1 MLIAVEDKEPYVL
14 FRGRLMIPIRDPRGR
29 VIAFGGRILGAGE
42 PKYLNSP
49 DTPLFDKGRTLYN
62 LDKASPASRASN
74 RVIVVEGYMDA
85 IALAQAG
92 FNEAVAPLGTALTE
106 TQIMMLWRM
115 VPKPLLC
122 FDGDS
127 AGQKAALR
135 AAGRAL
141 GGLKPGHSLDFVTLP
156 DGQDPDDV
164 VKSAGPG
171 AFRQLLEAAE
181 PLVERLWKS
190 EVAAGPIATPEDR
203 AGLKQR
209 LGAHLA
215 NIADGE
221 IRHHYAD
228 AFAERF
234 DRLFA
239 KPQRQTF
246 QPRKDFRG
254 NKGYSPPRPT
264 TNEARS
270 IGAHGS
276 DLLVQGVLSALLHDP
291 AQILR
296 HHESLAGFTL
306 RDPTHHRL
314 LAAMLAAIHAKETLD
329 SGALLTILG
338 GDLYNVAQSLLSGD
352 GSAFAFVK
360 PNVIGDESFS
370 AGAAVRG
377 LDEAI
382 QLMRERPQLET
393 ALMRATEAASND
405 LTDESYALQ
414 QRLRAEKEDFD
425 RRLAALF
432 QSDDIL

>member
-1 MLIAVEDKEPYVL
+1 
-14 FRGRLMIPIRDPRGR
+14 
-29 VIAFGGRILGAGE
+29 
-42 PKYLNSP
+42 
-49 DTPLFDKGRTLYN
+49 
-62 LDKASPASRASN
+62 
-74 RVIVVEGYMDA
+74 
-85 IALAQAG
+85 
-92 FNEAVAPLGTALTE
+92 
-106 TQIMMLWRM
+106 MMLWRM

-122 FDGDS
+122 FDGDA

-164 VKSAGPG
+164 VKSAGPS
-171 AFRQLLEAAE
+171 AFRQLLEASE
-181 PLVERLWKS
+181 PLVERLWKA

-209 LGAHLA
+209 LGTHMA

-221 IRHHYAD
+221 IRRHYAD

-239 KPQRQTF
+239 KAPRQSF
-246 QPRKDFRG
+246 QPRK
-254 NKGYSPPRPT
+254 NIKGGYKTSRPT

-276 DLLVQGVLSALLHDP
+276 DLLVQGILSALLHDP
-291 AQILR
+291 AQIIR
-296 HHESLAGFTL
+296 HHESLAAFTL
-306 RDPTHHRL
+306 RDPAHQRL
-314 LAAMLAAIHAKETLD
+314 MAAMLAAIHAKETLD
-329 SGALLTILG
+329 SAALLTILE

-360 PNVIGDESFS
+360 PNPVGDESFS

-393 ALMRATEAASND
+393 ALMRATDAASND

-432 QSDDIL
+432 QRDDIV